1 MTKLGVLGIRYRA
14 LATIKLVSGFLLD
27 VCNMWL

>member
-1 MTKLGVLGIRYRA
+1 MTKLGVLGIRYWA
-14 LATIKLVSGFLLD
+14 QTTIKLVSGFLLD